1 MSQKEFFNI
10 LAEFFERMTGSTAED
25 FANPGEFGDAVR
37 ANAHRIGAHGQSA
50 WPWGVNAL
58 FDYYKRH
65 QFENFKTARQQGGMK
80 LVLGGS
86 SRFLA
91 TQLDSVRKM
100 SLYTDTIL
108 VPDPVLPWL
117 EVERREEKFS
127 RVHMLENVFTL
138 LHLKPLVDAD
148 LSYPAVH
155 VFQSWE
161 KGLEAHDRETR
172 ERIKNLAVNFFSYY
186 LGHSFESDD
195 DVIQYARTQ
204 EEDFLRGVE
213 AHNLFIPPEG
223 RAGQKLEEAIQ
234 QYHREAT
241 RWRTPEYVSVL
252 EKLSSGEL
260 VWLGILERLSPQWHM
275 IENADELNA
284 QPMMCLEAH
293 WHYHTLCAK
302 LFEGRLLEGK
312 LLKPAT
318 VSTLRALGDTR
329 FEWLGNVPI
338 KALADMRE
346 RNENEEFR
354 KKISGF
360 VAELHAS
367 AVADLDR
374 VAAEVGRGIAS
385 LLADHKNKVRD
396 LEEKYQRRHAQTA
409 IGAWITLGAVF
420 LPVLAPFV
428 SILPPLAI
436 LSKYAY
442 DKGEEI
448 ADRRKSA
455 RSLTGILA
463 AVHSS
468 SDRD

>member
-25 FANPGEFGDAVR
+25 FTTPSEFGAAIR
-37 ANAHRIGAHGQSA
+37 ANAQKIGARGASA

-58 FDYYKRH
+58 FDYYRRH
-65 QFENFKTARQQGGMK
+65 QFENFSAARQQGGMK

-100 SLYTDTIL
+100 LLYTDTVL

-127 RVHMLENVFTL
+127 HVNMLENVFTL
-138 LHLKPLVDAD
+138 LHLKPLIDAD
-148 LSYPAVH
+148 LPYPAVH

-161 KGLEAHDRETR
+161 KGLEAHDLETR
-172 ERIKNLAVNFFSYY
+172 ERIKSLAVNFFSFY
-186 LGHSFESDD
+186 LGRSFESDE
-195 DVIQYARTQ
+195 DVIRYARTQ

-213 AHNLFIPPEG
+213 TKNLFIPQG
-223 RAGQKLEEAIQ
+223 GKAGQKIGEAIQ
-234 QYHREAT
+234 QYRSEAT
-241 RWRTPEYVSVL
+241 RWRAPQYVSTL
-252 EKLSSGEL
+252 DKLSSGEL

-302 LFEGRLLEGK
+302 MFEGRLLEGK

-338 KALADMRE
+338 KALAEMRE

-367 AVADLDR
+367 AVEDLDR

-385 LLADHKNKVRD
+385 LLADHQNKVRE
-396 LEEKYQRRHAQTA
+396 LEEKYQRRHVQTA

-436 LSKYAY
+436 TSKYAY

-463 AVHSS
+463 AA
-468 SDRD
+468 RDTKQ